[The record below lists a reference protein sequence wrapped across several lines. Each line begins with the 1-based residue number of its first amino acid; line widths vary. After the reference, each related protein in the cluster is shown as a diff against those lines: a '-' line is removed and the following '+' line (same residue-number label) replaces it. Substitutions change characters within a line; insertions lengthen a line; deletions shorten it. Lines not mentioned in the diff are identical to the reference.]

1 MKELTMT
8 TPREKIIQ
16 TTCDLLER
24 QGYHASGLNEIIQA
38 SGAPKGSLYHYFPGG
53 KTEIA
58 VEAVHSAAEATARII
73 QDHLDGYA
81 DAAEGL
87 RTLLEEIARRVENSG
102 YAAGGPL
109 MLVALETVNSSPA
122 INQACR
128 QAYQRIQQVFSTRL
142 HKAGLGESQANSL
155 ALVCVAV
162 IEGATLLSRT
172 LHSAEPLRQAA
183 DFLAQHIQVS
193 LKSSNG
199 G

>member
-1 MKELTMT
+1 MT
-8 TPREKIIQ
+8 SPREKIIL

-73 QDHLDGYA
+73 EDHLAGY
-81 DAAEGL
+81 DDPSEGICA
-87 RTLLEEIARRVENSG
+87 LLEEIARRVEQSG
-102 YAAGGPL
+102 FAAGGPL
-109 MLVALETVNSSPA
+109 MLVALETVTSSPP

-128 QAYQRIQQVFSTRL
+128 RAYQQIQAVFSRRL
-142 HKAGLGESQANSL
+142 MAAGVNPSAAESLGL
-155 ALVCVAV
+155 LIVAV

-172 LHSAEPLRQAA
+172 LHDARPLREAA
-183 DFLAQHIQVS
+183 GFLVEQIRQNLTS
-193 LKSSNG
+193 QNG